1 MSKQSID
8 ALYALVERKNL
19 IDQNATWSNG
29 SSTYLEEI
37 GNELE
42 EVRAEIG
49 QNRGPALEEEL
60 GDVLWDFLNLVRCL
74 EAEESISLEAVL
86 NRAEQK
92 YRERIDAIESG
103 GTWKDIKLK
112 QKKRLANELL
122 GHQESDL

>member
-19 IDQNATWSNG
+19 IDQKATWSNG

-37 GNELE
+37 RNELE

-86 NRAEQK
+86 SRAEQK
-92 YRERIDAIESG
+92 Y
-103 GTWKDIKLK
+103 
-112 QKKRLANELL
+112 
-122 GHQESDL
+122 